1 VFLFFLIAAPCGTL
15 PYLEFDGIKITAST
29 AISRFLAN
37 EFNLAGKNN
46 IEGAEIDAFIETV
59 MDAYTSWLMHV
70 QVNRDPSEKVKF
82 KVFLNCL
89 YLYYYIKIGSC

>member
-1 VFLFFLIAAPCGTL
+1 
-15 PYLEFDGIKITAST
+15 
-29 AISRFLAN
+29 
-37 EFNLAGKNN
+37 LAGKNN

-82 KVFLNCL
+82 KLFLYCL
-89 YLYYYIKIGSC
+89 YIYYSIETGSS